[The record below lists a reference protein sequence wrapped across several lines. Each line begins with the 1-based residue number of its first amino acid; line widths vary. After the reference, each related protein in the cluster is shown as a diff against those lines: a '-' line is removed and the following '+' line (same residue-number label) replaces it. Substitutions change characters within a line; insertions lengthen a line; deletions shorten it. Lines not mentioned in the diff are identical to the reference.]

1 MSEKK
6 SAGVKKLVTV
16 GEGRSP
22 TLKKILAS
30 VIGPPEQNFARAPL
44 FLSAALP
51 EIVKIVKSQ
60 TKAAISFTKLPEG
73 NSNYFW

>member
-6 SAGVKKLVTV
+6 SAGVKKLAT
-16 GEGRSP
+16 GDQRSP

-30 VIGPPEQNFARAPL
+30 VIGPPEQKFARAPL